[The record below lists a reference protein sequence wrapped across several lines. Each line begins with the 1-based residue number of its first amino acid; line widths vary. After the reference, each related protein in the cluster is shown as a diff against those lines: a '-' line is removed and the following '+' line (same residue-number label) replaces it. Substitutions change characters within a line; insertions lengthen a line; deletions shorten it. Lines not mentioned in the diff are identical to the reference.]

1 MELCKQINFIHAFL
15 MLGSHGWQ
23 KPKTVC
29 FHNLALLKR
38 LSYNPQRHLYGFVA
52 GVNLC
57 LLLSY
62 LLQVDLFVT
71 L

>member
-1 MELCKQINFIHAFL
+1 MD
-15 MLGSHGWQ
+15 G

-38 LSYNPQRHLYGFVA
+38 LSCNPQRHLYGFVA

-57 LLLSY
+57 LHLSY
-62 LLQVDLFVT
+62 LLQVDLFVA